1 MPKQNDPVSS
11 PVASMTG
18 FGGDEGRHQAVAWR
32 WDIRSVNSR
41 GLDVRLRLPP
51 GYDALEPRLRERI
64 GAALTRGSVS
74 VSLNV
79 TRDDGGAELR
89 INEAALAKVLA
100 MAERVRASGDFAPLS
115 VEGLLG
121 LRGVLE
127 VAEGVESEEVA
138 EARQAAMSA
147 SFERALAQLVASR
160 RAEGGRLAPVIEE
173 HLASIQRLVDEI
185 GASPARSP
193 DAIRARLKEQ
203 VTRLLD
209 SATPL
214 DETRLHQEAAL
225 LAVKAD
231 VEEELQRLRAHIA
244 AAREMMAGGK
254 PAGRRLDFLA
264 QEFNREANTTCSKAN
279 DIETTRAGL
288 ALKAVIE
295 QMREQIQNIE

>member
-1 MPKQNDPVSS
+1 MSSDSDAVS
-11 PVASMTG
+11 SMTG
-18 FGGDEGRHQAVAWR
+18 FGGDEGRYQAVAWR

-51 GYDALEPRLRERI
+51 GYDAIEPRLRERI
-64 GAALTRGSVS
+64 GAAITRGSVS

-79 TRDDGGAELR
+79 TREDGGADLR

-100 MAERVRASGDFAPLS
+100 IAERVRASGDFAPLS
-115 VEGLLG
+115 VEGLLS

-127 VAEGVESEEVA
+127 VAEGAETEEHA
-138 EARQAAMSA
+138 EARQVAMLA
-147 SFERALAQLVASR
+147 SFDRALQQLVQSR
-160 RAEGGRLAPVIEE
+160 RAEGRRLAPVIEE
-173 HLASIQRLVDEI
+173 QLSTIGELVGTI
-185 GASPARSP
+185 AASPARAP

-203 VTRLLD
+203 VARLLD
-209 SATPL
+209 ANTPL

-231 VEEELQRLRAHIA
+231 VEEELQRLRAHVA
-244 AAREMMAGGK
+244 SARELLASGK

-288 ALKAVIE
+288 SLKAVIE

>member
-1 MPKQNDPVSS
+1 MPKPNAAASS
-11 PVASMTG
+11 SIASMTG
-18 FGGDEGRHQAVAWR
+18 FGGDEGRYQAVAWR
-32 WDIRSVNSR
+32 WDVRSVNSR

-64 GAALTRGSVS
+64 GAVLTRGSVA

-79 TRDDGGAELR
+79 SRDDGGAELR

-127 VAEGVESEEVA
+127 VAEGVEAEDVG
-138 EARQAAMSA
+138 EARQAAMLA
-147 SFERALAQLVASR
+147 SFERALGQLVASR

-193 DAIRARLKEQ
+193 EAIRARLKEQ
-203 VTRLLD
+203 VARLLETGG
-209 SATPL
+209 AL

>member
-1 MPKQNDPVSS
+1 MPKQNDPVS
-11 PVASMTG
+11 SMTG
-18 FGGDEGRHQAVAWR
+18 FGGDEGRHQAVGWR

-51 GYDALEPRLRERI
+51 GFDALEPRLRERI
-64 GAALTRGSVS
+64 GAMLTRGSVS

-79 TRDDGGAELR
+79 TRDDGGAEIR

-138 EARQAAMSA
+138 EARQAAMLA

-185 GASPARSP
+185 GASPGRSP
-193 DAIRARLKEQ
+193 DAIRARLKDQ
-203 VTRLLD
+203 VARLLD

>member
-1 MPKQNDPVSS
+1 
-11 PVASMTG
+11 MTG

-32 WDIRSVNSR
+32 WDLRSVNSR

-51 GYDALEPRLRERI
+51 GFDALEPRLRERI

-79 TRDDGGAELR
+79 TREDGGADLR

-100 MAERVRASGDFAPLS
+100 IAERVRANGNFAPMS
-115 VEGLLG
+115 VEGLLS

-127 VAEGVESEEVA
+127 VAEGVETEETA
-138 EARQAAMSA
+138 EARLAAMLA
-147 SFERALAQLVASR
+147 SFDRALGQLVESR
-160 RAEGGRLAPVIEE
+160 RAEGRRLAPVIEE
-173 HLASIQRLVDEI
+173 QLASISGLVETI
-185 GASPARSP
+185 AASPGRSP

-203 VTRLLD
+203 VARLLD
-209 SATPL
+209 AATPL

-231 VEEELQRLRAHIA
+231 VEEELQRLRAHVA
-244 AAREMMAGGK
+244 SAREMMVGGK

>member
-1 MPKQNDPVSS
+1 MPKQNDAVSS
-11 PVASMTG
+11 SVASMTG
-18 FGGDEGRHQAVAWR
+18 FGGDEGRHQTVAWR

-64 GAALTRGSVS
+64 GAVLTRGSVA

-79 TRDDGGAELR
+79 SRDDGGAELR

-100 MAERVRASGDFAPLS
+100 MAERVRASGEFAPLS

-127 VAEGVESEEVA
+127 VAEGVETEDVA
-138 EARQAAMSA
+138 EARQAATLA

-203 VTRLLD
+203 VARLLD
-209 SATPL
+209 TSAAL

-225 LAVKAD
+225 LAAKAD

>member
-1 MPKQNDPVSS
+1 
-11 PVASMTG
+11 
-18 FGGDEGRHQAVAWR
+18 
-32 WDIRSVNSR
+32 
-41 GLDVRLRLPP
+41 LRLRLPP

-64 GAALTRGSVS
+64 GAVLTRGNVS

-89 INEAALAKVLA
+89 VNEAALAKVLA
-100 MAERVRASGDFAPLS
+100 MAERVRASGDFAPMS

-127 VAEGVESEEVA
+127 VGEGSEAEDVA
-138 EARQAAMSA
+138 EARQAAILA

-185 GASPARSP
+185 GASPSRSP
-193 DAIRARLKEQ
+193 EAIRARLKEQ
-203 VTRLLD
+203 VARLLD

>member
-1 MPKQNDPVSS
+1 MTKPDNSASAAVS
-11 PVASMTG
+11 SMTG
-18 FGGDEGRHQAVAWR
+18 FGGDEGRHETVAWR
-32 WDIRSVNSR
+32 WDLRSVNNR

-51 GYDALEPRLRERI
+51 GFDAVEPRLRERV

-79 TRDDGGAELR
+79 TRDDGGADLR
-89 INEAALAKVLA
+89 VNEDALAKVLTI
-100 MAERVRASGDFAPLS
+100 AERLRANGDFAPLS

-127 VAEGVESEEVA
+127 VGESVESEETA
-138 EARQAAMSA
+138 EVRLAAMLA
-147 SFERALAQLVASR
+147 SFDRALAQLVESR
-160 RAEGGRLAPVIEE
+160 RAEGRRLAPVIEE
-173 HLASIQRLVDEI
+173 HLASITQLVETI
-185 GASPARSP
+185 GASPARTP
-193 DAIRARLKEQ
+193 DAIRGRLKEQ
-203 VTRLLD
+203 VARLLD
-209 SATPL
+209 AATPL

-231 VEEELQRLRAHIA
+231 VEEELQRLRAHVA
-244 AAREMMAGGK
+244 SAREMMASGK

>member
-1 MPKQNDPVSS
+1 MPKQIDPA
-11 PVASMTG
+11 ASMTG
-18 FGGDEGRHQAVAWR
+18 FGGDEGRYEAVSWR

-64 GAALTRGSVS
+64 GAVLTRGSVS
-74 VSLNV
+74 VGLNV
-79 TRDDGGAELR
+79 SRDDGGAELR
-89 INEAALAKVLA
+89 VNEAALAKVLA
-100 MAERVRASGDFAPLS
+100 MAERVRASGDFAPMS

-127 VAEGVESEEVA
+127 VADSVESADVA
-138 EARQAAMSA
+138 EVRQAAMLA

-193 DAIRARLKEQ
+193 EAIRARLKEQ
-203 VTRLLD
+203 VARLLD

-244 AAREMMAGGK
+244 AAREMMESGK

-295 QMREQIQNIE
+295 QMREQIHNIE